1 MSAAE
6 AASTAG
12 HAPGA
17 RNETRGTILADEV
30 EHARSLWSR
39 FMGLMGRRS
48 LATGNALWL
57 TGNGIHMFFMRF
69 PIDAV
74 FLGRADGDG
83 ARRVMST
90 HRAVRPWIGIVPF
103 VRGAQGVLEL
113 PVGAIDASGTVRGDI
128 VRLG

>member
-1 MSAAE
+1 VSAAE

-30 EHARSLWSR
+30 EHARSLWAR

-48 LATGNALWL
+48 LAPGSALWL

-74 FLGRADGDG
+74 FLSRADGDG

-113 PVGAIDASGTVRGDI
+113 PVGALDASGTVRGDI